1 MTGRTDDWVGVVD
14 RLLAGDRLALLE
26 IDRLITGVLVQ
37 VRGYDVHDEWDDLRG
52 EVLRALVER
61 ARAGRLRDG
70 RAVTGYVRIL
80 TRHKVVERLKAS
92 LRQRAA
98 AAAAVA
104 PSASEPDVDP
114 TAGGAMWTA
123 VADLPPD
130 QRLLVDGVYRQGRT
144 YQAVGEAAGVPPGA
158 VKRRLREAFAA
169 LRRRL
174 TGDASLG

>member
-37 VRGYDVHDEWDDLRG
+37 VRAYDVHDEWDDLRG
-52 EVLRALVER
+52 EVSRALVER

-98 AAAAVA
+98 AAAAPPPA
-104 PSASEPDVDP
+104 PGPDVDA
-114 TAGGAMWTA
+114 TVGDAMWSA
-123 VADLPPD
+123 VANLPPD
-130 QRLLVDGVYRQGRT
+130 QRLLVGGVYREGRT
-144 YQAVGEAAGVPPGA
+144 YQAVAEEAGVAPGA
-158 VKRRLREAFAA
+158 VKRRLREAFAI